1 MEDFKNKKNFMYTL
15 NIAQFKKDI
24 KNKNEIETIEY
35 AVATLNYAEDILLNA
50 RACKDTDM
58 IEEYIDFLKW
68 FIASK

>member
-1 MEDFKNKKNFMYTL
+1 MYGL
-15 NIAQFKKDI
+15 SIDQFKKDI
-24 KNKNEIETIEY
+24 ENKNELETIEY
-35 AVATLNYAEDILLNA
+35 AVANLNNAEDILLNA

>member
-1 MEDFKNKKNFMYTL
+1 MYGFSI
-15 NIAQFKKDI
+15 NQFKKDI
-24 KNKNEIETIEY
+24 ENKNGLETIEY
-35 AVATLNYAEDILLNA
+35 AVANLNNAENILLNA

>member
-1 MEDFKNKKNFMYTL
+1 MYTL

-24 KNKNEIETIEY
+24 ENKNEIETIEY

-58 IEEYIDFLKW
+58 IEEYIDFLK
-68 FIASK
+68 